1 MKLKKETEQS
11 LRILIRK
18 AEPALQALKKKLE
31 EDLDGKAIPSSS
43 LYEQV
48 FTSLVHLSI
57 VKDEIMLM
65 DGLELNLNGK
75 KQGKLFE

>member
-1 MKLKKETEQS
+1 MKLKKEAEQS